1 MANEEQVGQILFLM
15 HVANDLPPLYGSFA
29 TFDMRKLVILQVEAD
44 DTHDILDTSL
54 IHLQY
59 FGVHIRRWSAL
70 GFVHNVPK
78 LHRCQQHF
86 GFELSKVEVPSI
98 KLIITMAAAL

>member
-1 MANEEQVGQILFLM
+1 MANEEHVGRIPLLM

-59 FGVHIRRWSAL
+59 LVVHIRR
-70 GFVHNVPK
+70 
-78 LHRCQQHF
+78 
-86 GFELSKVEVPSI
+86 
-98 KLIITMAAAL
+98 